1 MPELVGKLLRKPGNI
16 LALFLLQVEKVRMRT
31 GFKNNL
37 HFKSNSLFARDIA
50 RKTAHILIENY

>member
-31 GFKNNL
+31 ALKTTFI
-37 HFKSNSLFARDIA
+37 SNPILF
-50 RKTAHILIENY
+50 TPVT